1 MQTSLSQQR
10 PNFTPQPI
18 SDYHMYTLNRRVNVN
33 DGSNRQIQLFNTAT
47 GVSVIKKYT
56 AGVDSGAN
64 DQGVK
69 FTNEYTIRNTKA
81 NGLGGPLPAGIVRV
95 FKRDSRGSTQFVGE
109 DRTQHVAQGQ
119 NITIRT
125 GSPFDLKA

>member
-1 MQTSLSQQR
+1 
-10 PNFTPQPI
+10 
-18 SDYHMYTLNRRVNVN
+18 MYTLNRRVNVN
-33 DGSNRQIQLFNTAT
+33 DGSNKQIQLFNT
-47 GVSVIKKYT
+47 VSGANVSKKYT
-56 AGVDSGAN
+56 ATVESGAN
-64 DQGVK
+64 PQDVK

-81 NGLGGPLPAGIVRV
+81 NGLGGSLPAGIVRV

-109 DRTQHVAQGQ
+109 DRTGHVAQGQ